1 MKNNMGFQKKLILK
15 KHLKKLDAIY
25 LKKEAEQEFLAQKID
40 KLKKELTKIKHNER
54 GEGRAVPINMNKYIK
69 SMQG

>member
-1 MKNNMGFQKKLILK
+1 MKNNMIYQKKLILE
-15 KHLKKLDAIY
+15 KHTKKLDTIY

-54 GEGRAVPINMNKYIK
+54 NENPAVPINMNKYIK
-69 SMQG
+69 SMNG

>member
-1 MKNNMGFQKKLILK
+1 MKNHISYQKKIILG
-15 KHLKKLDAIY
+15 KHIKKLDAIY

-54 GEGRAVPINMNKYIK
+54 SESSAVPINMNKYIK
-69 SMQG
+69 SMKG